1 MEKKLLLIYN
11 LNNDFG
17 VTRKKYNISLA
28 KEKKGQIFRFINNLN
43 LYFFCHFHG
52 YQPAKNLH
60 LYKEG

>member
-28 KEKKGQIFRFINNLN
+28 KEKKK
-43 LYFFCHFHG
+43 
-52 YQPAKNLH
+52 AKFS
-60 LYKEG
+60 GS